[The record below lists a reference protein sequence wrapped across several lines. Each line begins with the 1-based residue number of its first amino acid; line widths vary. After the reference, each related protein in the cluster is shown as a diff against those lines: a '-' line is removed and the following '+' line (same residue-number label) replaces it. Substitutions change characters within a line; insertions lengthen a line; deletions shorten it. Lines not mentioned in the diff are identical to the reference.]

1 MEIWKT
7 TTESALY
14 EVSNLGNVRH
24 IERKKILSP
33 KDNGHGYKTWCRREN
48 GKLKRSYIH
57 RTVYKAFVGDIPEG
71 MVINHINF
79 EPESNELSNLE
90 LVTSKQNY
98 YHSRNNGR
106 FNEAFKKQSEFMK
119 GNTLRKNM
127 TEEQEERRVATWKA
141 NYKKENHG
149 LYGVKG
155 FDNPRFKYSAEQ
167 IREIRDLFNSGRSM
181 NSIGKQVNISYSMVR
196 DFCKGQHKD
205 LVV

>member
-7 TTESALY
+7 TTESPLY

-33 KDNGHGYKTWCRREN
+33 IDNGHGYKTWCRREN

-57 RTVYKAFVGDIPEG
+57 RTVYNAFFGDIPEG

-79 EPESNELSNLE
+79 ETSSNQLSNLE
-90 LVTSKQNY
+90 LLTIKQNY
-98 YHSRNNGR
+98 HHSKSNGR

-119 GNTLRKNM
+119 GNNLRKNM
-127 TEEQEERRVATWKA
+127 TKEQEKRRVATWKA

-149 LYGVKG
+149 LYGIKG
-155 FDNPRFKYSAEQ
+155 FDNPTFKYSAEQ
-167 IREIRDLFNSGRSM
+167 IREIKDLFNSGRSM
-181 NSIGKQVNISYSMVR
+181 NSIGKQVNIPYSMVYA
-196 DFCKGQHKD
+196 FCKGHHKNIEI
-205 LVV
+205 